1 MGAKGEGGYEGCLTD
16 SRREQVEYGPTRD
29 EVRELAACPACGA
42 VNGDPCVGVRGKPR
56 ASNHRDR
63 IYEYEEQMLAIQ
75 RWRTENALRFMQM
88 RANGEWPRREA
99 S

>member
-1 MGAKGEGGYEGCLTD
+1 
-16 SRREQVEYGPTRD
+16 
-29 EVRELAACPACGA
+29 
-42 VNGDPCVGVRGKPR
+42 
-56 ASNHRDR
+56 
-63 IYEYEEQMLAIQ
+63 MLAIQ